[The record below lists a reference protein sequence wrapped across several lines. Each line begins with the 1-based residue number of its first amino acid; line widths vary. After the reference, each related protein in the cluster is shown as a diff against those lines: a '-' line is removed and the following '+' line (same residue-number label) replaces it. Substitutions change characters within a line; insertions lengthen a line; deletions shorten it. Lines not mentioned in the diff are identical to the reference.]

1 MPTNTPRKIDAVQK
15 TCQILKYLQDSG
27 GAGVTEI
34 SEELGFSKSVVHA
47 HLATLN
53 EEDLVVKD
61 DYTYLLGLKFLDI
74 AETVK
79 NSVAKHEIVRDQ
91 VHELAEDT
99 GEVVH
104 FGAEENG
111 QVVYV
116 AKSKG
121 ESAVETASRVGKRMP
136 MHSTSLGKAILAEFS
151 QDLVEE
157 IINQHGLSRQTE
169 QTITDEGKLHEE
181 LDMIKDRGYA
191 VDNQENIPGVRCIGI
206 SVSAPNT
213 DVLGALSISGPSER
227 MTDDRIENELK
238 EMLAQAANVIEVNS
252 RYQ

>member
-1 MPTNTPRKIDAVQK
+1 MPTNTPRQIDAVQK
-15 TCQILKYLQDSG
+15 TCRILEYLQGSG

-34 SEELGFSKSVVHA
+34 AEELEFSKSVVHA

-61 DYTYLLGLKFLDI
+61 GYTYSLGLKFLDI

-79 NSVAKHEIVRDQ
+79 NGVAEHEIVRDQ
-91 VHELAEDT
+91 VRELAEGT

-111 QVVYV
+111 RVVYV

-151 QDLVEE
+151 QDAVER
-157 IINQHGLSRQTE
+157 IVDRHGLPEQTE
-169 QTITDEGKLHEE
+169 HTITDEERLYED
-181 LDMIKDRGYA
+181 LDAIRDRGYSI
-191 VDNQENIPGVRCIGI
+191 DNQENIPGVRCIGI
-206 SVSAPNT
+206 SVSAPEAG
-213 DVLGALSISGPSER
+213 VLGALSISGPSQR

-238 EMLAQAANVIEVNS
+238 ETIAQAANVIEVNS